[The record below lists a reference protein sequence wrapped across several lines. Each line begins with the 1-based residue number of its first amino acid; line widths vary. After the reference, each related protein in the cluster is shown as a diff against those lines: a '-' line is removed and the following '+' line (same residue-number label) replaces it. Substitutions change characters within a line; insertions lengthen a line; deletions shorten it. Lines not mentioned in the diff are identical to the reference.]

1 MGPKYRESPMR
12 RKRGHVSSTEGIIG
26 LNAVFIDYDEFP
38 RHSYHKAGSSDSFLN
53 SIHRDP

>member
-1 MGPKYRESPMR
+1 MR